1 MHKIEEVEH
10 ARSLMQQ
17 GREWPVWR
25 WLFEKGRVRAAAD
38 RATEALA
45 AANQKV
51 KDSWSDDLKRAYS
64 NGKGK
69 AEVKEAVGRVREAD
83 EEATR
88 TTDEAETMF
97 AEAERSMNGGMARQA
112 AQKALDSY
120 DLREAAIRKAEA
132 ARRAVAAKASG
143 R

>member
-97 AEAERSMNGGMARQA
+97 AEAERSMNG
-112 AQKALDSY
+112 
-120 DLREAAIRKAEA
+120 KAEA